1 MEVQKVINRRWLDSL
16 VRRSFVRALTPKLA
30 EHKVSR
36 LRVVYKPSFEG
47 IARETLKRWKLGRR
61 VW

>member
-1 MEVQKVINRRWLDSL
+1 MENKKVIDRKWLDCIIRESIVKAL
-16 VRRSFVRALTPKLA
+16 ASKYPGERVQVRYRKNFSD
-30 EHKVSR
+30 
-36 LRVVYKPSFEG
+36 